1 MKRWIFLFSLMACL
15 VCTPFT
21 GLANDTDA
29 AQQKYEEGISENWK
43 EMLKGSIRLDT
54 LNAENN
60 THLLWWQDVENPSK
74 EAAALVEQIEALM
87 EQQEE
92 DQESMDPY
100 TKAKKACDEKMNADG
115 ANAALENIIRIQQDR
130 IEDQEELAKLWEK
143 VDGLVK

>member
-29 AQQKYEEGISENWK
+29 AQQKYEEAISENWK

-60 THLLWWQDVENPSK
+60 THLLWWQDV
-74 EAAALVEQIEALM
+74 
-87 EQQEE
+87 
-92 DQESMDPY
+92 
-100 TKAKKACDEKMNADG
+100 
-115 ANAALENIIRIQQDR
+115 
-130 IEDQEELAKLWEK
+130 
-143 VDGLVK
+143 

>member
-29 AQQKYEEGISENWK
+29 AQQKYEEAISENWK

-92 DQESMDPY
+92 DQQFVAAFYTFAVYTHDRTPCRPPY
-100 TKAKKACDEKMNADG
+100 SASG
-115 ANAALENIIRIQQDR
+115 PIFL
-130 IEDQEELAKLWEK
+130 
-143 VDGLVK
+143 